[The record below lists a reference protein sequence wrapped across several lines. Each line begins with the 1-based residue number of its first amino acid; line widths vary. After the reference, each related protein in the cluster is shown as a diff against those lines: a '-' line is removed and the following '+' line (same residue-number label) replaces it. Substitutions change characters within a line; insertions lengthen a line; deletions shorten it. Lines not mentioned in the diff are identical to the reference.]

1 MASFSLDRVSVERR
15 KIAPRAG
22 LVFSLPLPPAAN
34 DLFVTVPGAGRSAS
48 DAYTRWKEAARNE
61 LAKQARRYFAGPVTV
76 GITFED
82 RGRYEIEN
90 RARPILDLLASQR
103 FIADGSRG
111 TVRSLQL
118 KWGDVSGCQVH
129 VEPIQR

>member
-1 MASFSLDRVSVERR
+1 MASFSLDRVTVERR
-15 KIAPRAG
+15 RIAPRAG
-22 LVFSLPLPPAAN
+22 LVFSLPLPPVAN
-34 DLFVTVPGAGRSAS
+34 ELFVTIPGAGRAAT

-61 LAKQARRYFAGPVTV
+61 LAKQSRRYFAGPVSI

-82 RGRYEIEN
+82 RGRTDIEN
-90 RARPILDLLASQR
+90 RARPILELLASQR
-103 FIADGSRG
+103 FITDGTRS

-118 KWGDVSGCQVH
+118 RWGDVTGCQVH